1 MFGHIRIALTSIFI
15 ALACMASNVSSAAV
29 VVLGGGLAQQCYEHA
44 RDLVLGP
51 NQSLERSGSRVSMD
65 AVDIC
70 ALALRSEALGPR
82 ARAGTLNNMGVL
94 LFVEASYERALNTF
108 NRSIETDS
116 SIAEAHV
123 NRGASLVALK
133 RWAEGVEALDSG
145 LTLEPDQAEKAYYNR
160 AIAHEELGNIRAA
173 YFDYM
178 KASELSPEWEQP
190 RIQLTRFSV
199 RKKAD

>member
-15 ALACMASNVSSAAV
+15 ALACMASNISSAAV

>member
-1 MFGHIRIALTSIFI
+1 
-15 ALACMASNVSSAAV
+15 
-29 VVLGGGLAQQCYEHA
+29 
-44 RDLVLGP
+44 
-51 NQSLERSGSRVSMD
+51 
-65 AVDIC
+65 
-70 ALALRSEALGPR
+70 
-82 ARAGTLNNMGVL
+82 
-94 LFVEASYERALNTF
+94 

>member
-29 VVLGGGLAQQCYEHA
+29 VVLGGGLAQQCYEPA

>member
-145 LTLEPDQAEKAYYNR
+145 LTLEPDQADKAYYNR